1 MPTISQIKAVRIGII
16 VQSEQFDQTLGDY
29 NWVMF
34 DCASK
39 VCPGR
44 LTGTIAAQTNPPG
57 NWRYRKYETVI
68 PLRNSIWNRF

>member
-1 MPTISQIKAVRIGII
+1 MVTSRPEIKTVKDLEGKDLAAAKG
-16 VQSEQFDQTLGDY
+16 TT